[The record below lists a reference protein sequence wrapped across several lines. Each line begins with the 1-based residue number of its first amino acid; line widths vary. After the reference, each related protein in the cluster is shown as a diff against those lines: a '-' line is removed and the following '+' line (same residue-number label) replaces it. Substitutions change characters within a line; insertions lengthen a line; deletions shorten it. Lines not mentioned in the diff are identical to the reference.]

1 MLSLLSLLSYASA
14 SAVAPPSAGHLRHVS
29 AGCSLDK
36 VNLEEKCEVTGLPLV
51 GDIGLGA

>member
-1 MLSLLSLLSYASA
+1 MLSLLLLSYASA